1 MKESEFIWMNGSVA
15 PWKESNTHF
24 LSHALHY
31 GSAVFEGIRCY
42 NTKNGPAIFRLNEH
56 IARLFNSAKIFG
68 MQIPYT
74 QEEII
79 SATKEMIA
87 LNKLSEGYI
96 RPLAY
101 YSEGGL
107 GFDVTNQKVDV
118 GVAAWEWGAMLG
130 AKSVTEG
137 ISVKISPFF
146 RPSSDC
152 MPVNA
157 KVSGNYANSIMAK
170 MDAIRDGYTD
180 VIMTDRHG
188 FVAECSAENFFAIKN
203 NTLYTPNTNNCLDG
217 ITRKSIIQLAK
228 DNNFKVVEENITP
241 EKVFTMDECFA
252 CGTAAEIVPITS
264 INRKQIGNGVRG
276 KNTQFLQQEY
286 QKAIHGEN
294 EKYSNWLTLVK

>member
-1 MKESEFIWMNGSVA
+1 MKESEFIWMNGGIA
-15 PWKESNTHF
+15 PWKDSNTHF

-42 NTKNGPAIFRLNEH
+42 NTKEGPAIFRLNEH

-68 MQIPYT
+68 MQIPYS
-74 QEEII
+74 QEKII
-79 SATKEMIA
+79 SATKEMIS

-118 GVAAWEWGAMLG
+118 GVAAWQWGAMLG
-130 AKSVTEG
+130 AKSVIDG

-170 MDAIRDGYTD
+170 MDAIKDGYTD
-180 VIMTDRHG
+180 VIMTDKYG
-188 FVAECSAENFFAIKN
+188 FVAECSAENFFAIKDN
-203 NTLYTPNTNNCLDG
+203 VLYTPNTNNCLDG

-228 DNNFKVVEENITP
+228 DNDFEIIEENITP
-241 EKVFTMDECFA
+241 DKLFEMDECFA

-264 INRKQIGNGVRG
+264 INRKPIGVGARG

-286 QKAIHGEN
+286 QKVIHGEN

>member
-1 MKESEFIWMNGSVA
+1 MKESNFIWMNGSVA

-42 NTKNGPAIFRLNEH
+42 DTKEGAAIFRLDEH

-68 MQIPYT
+68 MKIPYT
-74 QEEII
+74 QEQII
-79 SATKEMIA
+79 SATKEIIA
-87 LNKLSEGYI
+87 INKLKSGYI
-96 RPLAY
+96 RPLAF

-130 AKSVTEG
+130 AKSVEEG
-137 ISVKISPFF
+137 ISVKISPFL

-170 MDAIRDGYTD
+170 MDAIKDGYTD
-180 VIMTDRHG
+180 VIMTDKYG
-188 FVAECSAENFFAIKN
+188 FVAECSAENFFAVKDNI
-203 NTLYTPNTNNCLDG
+203 LYTPTTSNCLDG
-217 ITRKSIIQLAK
+217 ITRKSIIQIAL
-228 DNNFKVVEENITP
+228 DNNIKVVEENITP
-241 EKVFTMDECFA
+241 EKVFLMDECFA
-252 CGTAAEIVPITS
+252 CGTAAEIVPIIS
-264 INRKQIGNGVRG
+264 INKKPIGIGGRG
-276 KNTQFLQQEY
+276 KVTHFLQQEY

-294 EKYSNWLTLVK
+294 EKYKNWLTLVK